1 MNNYWILLIPI
12 VIIIG
17 LFIQWI
23 SDSAKDFSD
32 IIELELKTKG
42 IKFISSKYPGLFK
55 VGPFKKFEVSIGKPQ
70 INDGAIQYENTYYR
84 IVEVKT
90 KNNTTIKI
98 WAKIDTNWFKDTKIE
113 FKPSLSEIKK

>member
-17 LFIQWI
+17 LFVKWM

-84 IVEVKT
+84 IVKIKT
-90 KNNTTIKI
+90 KNNKTKEI
-98 WAKIDTNWFKDTKIE
+98 WAKIDTSWFKDTKIE
-113 FKPSLSEIKK
+113 FNPNLSEIKK